1 MELDALTVLNQRYTV
16 KRTLGEPGPFSITYV
31 GQDVDSD
38 DEYVIREFF
47 PVHLVERADGK
58 TSVEVSGSEAGDPFD
73 SGLEY
78 FRKESEVLANLRH
91 EALPASYDAFAANGT
106 YYRVRPHPSG
116 TSLARGLEAKE
127 RLTEKAALTI
137 MMPILGALH
146 AAHENG
152 LYHGGVSPR
161 SIRLLED
168 GSVLLTNFRGA
179 FFQLARETGTMS
191 ELVQPGTSAVE
202 QYTPRGQQGPWTDV
216 YAAAATI
223 CEMVTGTP
231 LPEATGRLEGDDP
244 VEARV
249 QDADAF
255 STPAVREALI
265 DALTVDPSKRLQS
278 VDALIEVLTEASSRY
293 DEGDDPGAYSILSVG
308 ADADGESADAE
319 PEDEVEVISAQ
330 AETEPAV
337 STVEEAGASTGSG
350 RTALLVGLP
359 VLVLA
364 LGGGVWLMMSSGSTS
379 TANEGSYQEYRARA
393 DSLFESGD
401 YQTAEFLYNQAL
413 DLRDDDQ
420 YVQQRLEK
428 MAALQQGGTQQYERR
443 LREGDRLR
451 ARADSLYRAGAYSE
465 AASQYSQALGS
476 YYAARD
482 VNPDGEAVQQRI
494 QDIQERQKQIAKQQ
508 AGGDDAEN
516 LSVDRLA
523 EFFRERGDQQL
534 EENNLEAALEKYR
547 QALEYSAGDEELQ
560 TIVDDL
566 EQELEQQ
573 QRQDTFQARYNEG
586 QAHLRTGEYEEAQ
599 TDFQRAAEIYPNNP
613 DLQDALTEVNGQLE
627 EERQQTQRY
636 ETYRAQGDSLLDVGN
651 VDEAI
656 ASYEKA
662 LEIRPNDQYVQDRI
676 EEARQE
682 REEMELAQQEMEEQ
696 EQIREKLTDENGVY
710 KTVDQPPQVQG
721 GLPSLT
727 EDASYPEA
735 ARDRGLEG
743 RVYVQAVINPDGSVR
758 EAEVIRGLGEAL
770 DEEALRVVEN
780 AQFTPGTYNGEP
792 VPARKTV
799 WIQFQIQD

>member
-1 MELDALTVLNQRYTV
+1 
-16 KRTLGEPGPFSITYV
+16 
-31 GQDVDSD
+31 
-38 DEYVIREFF
+38 
-47 PVHLVERADGK
+47 
-58 TSVEVSGSEAGDPFD
+58 
-73 SGLEY
+73 
-78 FRKESEVLANLRH
+78 
-91 EALPASYDAFAANGT
+91 
-106 YYRVRPHPSG
+106 
-116 TSLARGLEAKE
+116 
-127 RLTEKAALTI
+127 
-137 MMPILGALH
+137 
-146 AAHENG
+146 
-152 LYHGGVSPR
+152 
-161 SIRLLED
+161 
-168 GSVLLTNFRGA
+168 
-179 FFQLARETGTMS
+179 MS

-255 STPAVREALI
+255 TTPAVREALI

-293 DEGDDPGAYSILSVG
+293 DERDDAGAYSILSVG

-319 PEDEVEVISAQ
+319 PEDEVEVISAP

-337 STVEEAGASTGSG
+337 STAEEAGASDASG

-364 LGGGVWLMMSSGSTS
+364 LGGGAWLMMSSGSTS

-420 YVQQRLEK
+420 HVQQRLEK
-428 MAALQQGGTQQYERR
+428 LAALQQGGTQQYERR

-476 YYAARD
+476 YYAAQD

-494 QDIQERQKQIAKQQ
+494 QALQERQKQIAKQQ

-534 EENNLEAALEKYR
+534 EEGNLEAALEKYR
-547 QALEYSAGDEELQ
+547 QALEYSSDEEELQ

-586 QAHLRTGEYEEAQ
+586 RAHLRAGEYEEAQ
-599 TDFQRAAEIYPNNP
+599 ADLQRAAEIYPNNP
-613 DLQDALTEVNGQLE
+613 DLQDALAEVNGHLK

-651 VDEAI
+651 VEEAI
-656 ASYEKA
+656 SSYEKA
-662 LEIRPNDQYVQDRI
+662 LQIRPNDQYVRDRI

-710 KTVDQPPQVQG
+710 ETVDQPPQVQG
-721 GLPSLT
+721 GLASLT
-727 EDASYPEA
+727 EDATYPEA
-735 ARDRGLEG
+735 ARNRGLEG
-743 RVYVQAVINPDGSVR
+743 RVYVQAVVNPDGSVR

-780 AQFTPGTYNGEP
+780 AEFTPGTYNGEP

>member
-16 KRTLGEPGPFSITYV
+16 KRTLGDPGPFSITYV

-58 TSVEVSGSEAGDPFD
+58 TSVEVSGSGAGDQFD

-106 YYRVRPHPSG
+106 YYRVRPHLSG
-116 TSLARGLEAKE
+116 TSLARGLEEKE
-127 RLTEKAALTI
+127 QLTEKAALTI

-223 CEMVTGTP
+223 CEMVTGTA

-244 VEARV
+244 VEAKV

-293 DEGDDPGAYSILSVG
+293 DEGEDAGAYSILSGG
-308 ADADGESADAE
+308 ADAGGESADAE
-319 PEDEVEVISAQ
+319 PEDEVEVISARP
-330 AETEPAV
+330 ETDPAV
-337 STVEEAGASTGSG
+337 STTEEAGASGSSE

-364 LGGGVWLMMSSGSTS
+364 LVGGAWLMMSSGSTS
-379 TANEGSYQEYRARA
+379 TANEGAYREYRSRA

-428 MAALQQGGTQQYERR
+428 LEALQQGGRRQYDDR

-451 ARADSLYRAGAYSE
+451 ATADSLYRAGSVGE
-465 AASQYSQALGS
+465 AASQYSRALGS
-476 YYAARD
+476 YYAAQD
-482 VNPDGEAVQQRI
+482 VNPDGEAVRQRI
-494 QDIQERQKQIAKQQ
+494 QAIQERQKQIAKQQ
-508 AGGDDAEN
+508 AGGEAN

-534 EENNLEAALEKYR
+534 EGGNLQAALEKYR
-547 QALEYSAGDEELQ
+547 QALEYSPDDEELQ
-560 TIVDDL
+560 TVVDDL

-573 QRQDTFQARYNEG
+573 QRQETFQRRYNEG
-586 QAHLRTGEYEEAQ
+586 REHLRAGNYEEAQ

-613 DLQDALTEVNGQLE
+613 DLQDALAEVNDQLK
-627 EERQQTQRY
+627 EERRQTQQY

-651 VDEAI
+651 VEEAI

-662 LEIRPNDQYVQDRI
+662 LEIRPDDQYVRDRI
-676 EEARQE
+676 EEAQQE

-696 EQIREKLTDENGVY
+696 EKMREKLTDEDGVY
-710 KTVDQPPQVQG
+710 KTVDQAPQVQG
-721 GLPSLT
+721 GLGSLT
-727 EDASYPEA
+727 EEVVYPAE
-735 ARDRGLEG
+735 ARDEGLEG
-743 RVYVQAVINPDGSVR
+743 RIYVQAVVDPDGSVR

-770 DEEALRVVEN
+770 DQEALRVVKN
-780 AQFTPGTYNGEP
+780 AEFTPGTYNGEP

-799 WIQFQIQD
+799 WIQFQIRD